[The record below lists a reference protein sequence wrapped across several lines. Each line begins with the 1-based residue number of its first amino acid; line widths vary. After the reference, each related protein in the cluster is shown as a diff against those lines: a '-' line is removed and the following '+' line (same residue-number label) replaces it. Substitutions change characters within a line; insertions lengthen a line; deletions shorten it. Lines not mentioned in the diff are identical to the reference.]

1 MAAIGT
7 MIIGMTFIPEIVM
20 GNVTKSIIGGN
31 SFVWAWIMEVYD
43 RAVAIDT
50 VMMIFIGG
58 NSFVWAWIM
67 EDYRVAAIGTMI
79 IAIYLRN

>member
-1 MAAIGT
+1 

-20 GNVTKSIIGGN
+20 GNVTMSIIGGN
-31 SFVWAWIMEVYD
+31 SFVWAWIME
-43 RAVAIDT
+43 AIDT

-58 NSFVWAWIM
+58 NSFVRAWIM

>member
-1 MAAIGT
+1 
-7 MIIGMTFIPEIVM
+7 M
-20 GNVTKSIIGGN
+20 GNVTMSIIGGN

-58 NSFVWAWIM
+58 NSFVRAWIM
-67 EDYRVAAIGTMI
+67 EREDYRVAAIGTMI